1 MKIIDRLP
9 IYEEP
14 SLIDVG
20 GEIIQ
25 VYRNQIIVWV
35 SLDLK
40 PFPAILDTGH
50 SHNFSIARRHLGTPG
65 LGLNCRR
72 SAQSRISGH
81 WVPQCAAQLRL
92 HRNVAGRR
100 ELRDAYPLKMVGGIA
115 VIPDDLPIAPRLPL
129 LGIKAII
136 GNELRMILDGKRR
149 EVTLKTGWF

>member
-9 IYEEP
+9 IYEGP

-25 VYRNQIIVWV
+25 AHRNQIIVWV
-35 SLDLK
+35 SLALK

-50 SHNFSIARRHLGTPG
+50 SHNFSIARRHLERWGGAELPRIG
-65 LGLNCRR
+65 
-72 SAQSRISGH
+72 QSRVGGNL
-81 WVPQCAAQLRL
+81 VPQCAAELKL
-92 HRNVAGRR
+92 HRNRPGRR
-100 ELRDAYPLKMVGGIA
+100 ELRDAYPLKMDGGIA

-136 GNELRMILDGKRR
+136 GNKLRMILDGRR
-149 EVTLKTGWF
+149 KNVTLKPRWF